1 LAEYIVY
8 EPRYAAADP
17 IERAEHLV
25 FVKDGFRWW
34 AAIVPALWL
43 MVKGLW
49 LEFALC
55 VLVIVGL
62 TWGLET
68 AGANDSVAST
78 LLLIAQLVFGFEAS
92 TIESAALE
100 RRGWR
105 SVGWI
110 EGRNRDEAERRFF
123 TEWLPAQHQMPLA
136 LHDGSPPSG
145 PLASL
150 TSAAI
155 KGARDAA
162 DRWRQRYS
170 AKA

>member
-8 EPRYAAADP
+8 EPRYPAADP
-17 IERAEHLV
+17 LDRGEQLV

-34 AAIVPALWL
+34 AALFPAIWL
-43 MVKGLW
+43 LVKGLW

-55 VLVIVGL
+55 LLVILAL
-62 TWGLET
+62 TWGLQ
-68 AGANDSVAST
+68 AIGANDTVGST
-78 LLLIAQLVFGFEAS
+78 LLLIAQVVFGFEAS

-105 SVGWI
+105 NVGWI
-110 EGRNRDEAERRFF
+110 AGRNRDEAERRFF

-136 LHDGSPPSG
+136 LHDGPPPTG

-150 TSAAI
+150 TSTAL

-162 DRWRQRYS
+162 DRWRQRYG

>member
-1 LAEYIVY
+1 MAEYIVF
-8 EPRYAAADP
+8 EPRYTAADP
-17 IERAEHLV
+17 LERAEKLA

-34 AAIVPALWL
+34 AALFPAIWL

-55 VLVIVGL
+55 LLVIAAL
-62 TWGLET
+62 TWGLQT
-68 AGANDSVAST
+68 VGANDAVGSF
-78 LLLIAQLVFGFEAS
+78 LLLAAQVVFGFEAS
-92 TIESAALE
+92 TIQSAALE

-105 SVGWI
+105 NVGWI
-110 EGRNRDEAERRFF
+110 EGRSRDEAERRFF

-136 LHDGSPPSG
+136 LHEGAPPAG
-145 PLASL
+145 PLASI

-162 DRWRQRYS
+162 DRWRHRYS

>member
-1 LAEYIVY
+1 MVY
-8 EPRYAAADP
+8 EPRYTVADP
-17 IERAEHLV
+17 IERAEHLA

-55 VLVIVGL
+55 VLVILAL
-62 TWGLET
+62 TWGLQA
-68 AGANDSVAST
+68 AGANDSVGST
-78 LLLIAQLVFGFEAS
+78 LLLIAQLLFGFEAS

-105 SVGWI
+105 NLGWV

-123 TEWLPAQHQMPLA
+123 TEWLPSQHEMPLP
-136 LHDGSPPSG
+136 LLDGSPPSG
-145 PLASL
+145 PLAGMAVAAMR
-150 TSAAI
+150 SA
-155 KGARDAA
+155 REAA
-162 DRWRQRYS
+162 YRWRQRYS